1 MKPRLSNRKQSR
13 PASRRAWR
21 RIGAGVL
28 HVGCLALALG
38 LCPHKASAQG
48 LVIPP
53 FWNLLGTWDPNI
65 PPEGVLPSRFVWT
78 ELFPGKPA
86 RAQGNCGSCWAFA
99 TVGAVEYQ
107 VLVYDRRE
115 VDLSERW
122 LIDCVGGGNGCEGGF
137 QMYNYFVPNSALSS
151 YDNYGQNGAVLESDL
166 RYIDGNGTCTNGPYS
181 HHYWLTGW
189 SYMGIPP
196 QLQPERRQIKRA
208 VYLFGPVSSSVY
220 YKNWPQS
227 GSFTNVLTECTN
239 NLPNEHMVLIVG
251 WSDELGAWR
260 IRNSWGTNWG
270 VNGEAW
276 LAYECN
282 GIGFCANYVTYPT
295 GRGVYVDFNYTGL
308 AGAETGLFN
317 QPFNTL
323 NEGVTALDPGGTL
336 SVKAGSSSTTLTW
349 TKAMTVK
356 TFGGPVTIGR

>member
-1 MKPRLSNRKQSR
+1 MKQRISTGKQPR
-13 PASRRAWR
+13 PESRRALR
-21 RIGAGVL
+21 RIGAAMFRVC
-28 HVGCLALALG
+28 CLVLALG
-38 LCPHKASAQG
+38 IGPSMASAQG

-53 FWNLLGTWDPNI
+53 GWNLLGTWDVNI
-65 PPEGVLPSRFVWT
+65 PAPGVLPSRFVWT

-107 VLVYDRRE
+107 ALVYDRRE

-122 LIDCVGGGNGCEGGF
+122 LIDCVGGGNGCNGGF
-137 QMYNYFVPNSALSS
+137 QMYNYFVPNLVIPAT
-151 YDNYGQNGAVLESDL
+151 DIYGHNGAVLESDL
-166 RYIDGNGTCTNGPYS
+166 RYIGGNGTCAGPYS
-181 HHYWLTGW
+181 HHYWLKGW

-196 QLQPERRQIKRA
+196 QLQAERRQIQRA
-208 VYLFGPVSSSVY
+208 VYLFGPISSSVY
-220 YKNWPQS
+220 HGNWPQS
-227 GSFTNVLTECTN
+227 GSFTYVLTNCAN
-239 NLPNEHMVLIVG
+239 NLPAHMVLIVG

-282 GIGFCANYVTYPT
+282 SIGFMANYVTYPT

-308 AGAETGLFN
+308 AGAEDGLFN
-317 QPFNTL
+317 RPFNTL
-323 NEGVTALDPGGTL
+323 NAGVAALDPGGTL
-336 SVKAGSSSTTLTW
+336 SVKTGSSSATPTW

-356 TFGGPVTIGR
+356 AFGGPVTIGR